1 MPNPRPRGLLI
12 AFEGIDGG
20 GKTTQATRLRDHLV
34 ALGREVVLTKEPTN
48 GPWGQRLRASA
59 KTGRLPPEEELDLF
73 LRDRAEHVTDEIQ
86 PALDRG
92 AVVIIDRY
100 YPSTVAYQGIRGWDP
115 AELRA
120 RNEAFAPRPDLLVIL
135 DIAAERGLGRV
146 ASRGDTADAFERVDL
161 LDRSR
166 VIFQS
171 MRDWPGALLI
181 DATQP
186 LEQVERRVHAALQPL
201 LER

>member
-20 GKTTQATRLRDHLV
+20 GKTTQAKRLRDHLV

-73 LRDRAEHVTDEIQ
+73 LRDRAEHVAGEIQ

-186 LEQVERRVHAALQPL
+186 LELVEERVHAALQPL

>member
-1 MPNPRPRGLLI
+1 MPEPRPRGLLI

-34 ALGREVVLTKEPTN
+34 RLGREVVLTKEPTN

-59 KTGRLPPEEELDLF
+59 KTGRLPPEEELELF
-73 LRDRAEHVTDEIQ
+73 LRDRAEHVADELQ

-115 AELRA
+115 ADLRA

-135 DIAAERGLGRV
+135 DIAAERGLSRV

-166 VIFQS
+166 LIFQS

-181 DATQP
+181 DATEP
-186 LEQVERRVHAALQPL
+186 LEQVEARVHAALAPL
-201 LER
+201 LAG